1 MRWYRRAMPIVRTT
15 GPYGG
20 RFIVALARRNP
31 DAGWAGYAKVYDFRP
46 VGFDAPGE
54 LADIVGSWVNAP
66 SELDA
71 VESAERVAR
80 DVIAQWIADENDDL
94 SS

>member
-1 MRWYRRAMPIVRTT
+1 MPIVRTT

-20 RFIVALARRNP
+20 RFIVALARRSP
-31 DAGWAGYAKVYDFRP
+31 DGGWSGFAKVYAWRP
-46 VGFDAPGE
+46 QGFDEPGE
-54 LADIVGSWVNAP
+54 QADILGSWVNAP

-80 DVIAQWIADENDDL
+80 DVVTQWIEDER
-94 SS
+94 SE

>member
-1 MRWYRRAMPIVRTT
+1 MAIVRTT

-20 RFIVALARRNP
+20 RFIVARARRSP
-31 DAGWAGYAKVYDFRP
+31 DAGWAGYAKVFAWRP
-46 VGFDAPGE
+46 DGFDDPGE
-54 LADIVGSWVNAP
+54 LADILGSWVNAP

-80 DVIAQWIADENDDL
+80 DVIAQWIADENE
-94 SS
+94 

>member
-1 MRWYRRAMPIVRTT
+1 MPTPIIRTT

-20 RFIVALARRNP
+20 RYIVALARRSP
-31 DAGWAGYAKVYDFRP
+31 EGGWAGYAKVYGFRP
-46 VGFDAPGE
+46 AGFDEPGE

-80 DVIAQWIADENDDL
+80 DVISQWIEDERDPEA
-94 SS
+94 